1 MSVIHSRVTHQIS
14 KFENTVQCLMHF
26 CQNTISITIH
36 VPMHE
41 HEGVYSI
48 LNILPLLSFSF
59 SWRWIMFQTSL
70 QESPAHL
77 ASRPRWRVTS
87 RGTGLCVCPRPGR
100 KSLKYQRDKV
110 SSSDQEI
117 KYYTTSTSMTGER
130 LKIPMHQTR
139 KKKKAFFSDWPP
151 CIFSLSREF
160 DKYPGAVVFPLSMCS
175 NPSIEVSDGRF
186 CGDNSNMPLQSRRRQ
201 VALYRSVI
209 KVLTFF
215 SFWPPL
221 FRSLFLFFRSSFSRL
236 TLSVSRSLTFCHAA
250 PLTYFFS
257 FAFSRSLLSDWAGV
271 ELRLNSKET
280 GQMVASTEVKFYNCS
295 THQTWVQLPLTIRP
309 PCPTLHIWFVQ

>member
-14 KFENTVQCLMHF
+14 KFENTVQCLMRF
-26 CQNTISITIH
+26 CQNTFPSLFMYQCTS
-36 VPMHE
+36 VKV
-41 HEGVYSI
+41 VYSI

-139 KKKKAFFSDWPP
+139 RKIKK
-151 CIFSLSREF
+151 ISL
-160 DKYPGAVVFPLSMCS
+160 
-175 NPSIEVSDGRF
+175 
-186 CGDNSNMPLQSRRRQ
+186 
-201 VALYRSVI
+201 
-209 KVLTFF
+209 
-215 SFWPPL
+215 L
-221 FRSLFLFFRSSFSRL
+221 FRL
-236 TLSVSRSLTFCHAA
+236 T
-250 PLTYFFS
+250 
-257 FAFSRSLLSDWAGV
+257 
-271 ELRLNSKET
+271 
-280 GQMVASTEVKFYNCS
+280 
-295 THQTWVQLPLTIRP
+295 
-309 PCPTLHIWFVQ
+309 TLHF